1 MSDRDR
7 DQESGQPSF
16 ADLFGRA
23 PGTVARAPG
32 RVNLIGEHTD
42 YSGGFVLPMA
52 IPLQTTVEI
61 RLREDRQVRAFSV
74 SPPARGGIDEYTLG
88 SEARG
93 RGWLDY
99 VQGVTWAL
107 ALDRP
112 LPVGF
117 DLRVATD
124 IPLGSGLSSSAA
136 LEVALLRGLRDAF
149 ALDLDDV
156 EIARLGRRAENDL
169 VGAPVG
175 ILDQF
180 ASSLADERTALF
192 VDTRSLAYERIPFPA
207 AAELVVIDSG
217 ISHSH
222 TGGEYRTRRAEC
234 ERAAALLGVQ
244 ELRDVGPA
252 EEPRIAGLPAPLDR
266 RARHV
271 VSENARVL
279 LAVAALRA
287 EDPARLGA
295 LFDASHR
302 SLRDDFEVS
311 IPEIDLLVELARSDA
326 AVFGARLTG
335 GGFGG
340 SVIALA
346 RAGEGAAAA
355 HRIAAACAARGVRAP
370 TVLLPA
376 GAPPRAG

>member
-1 MSDRDR
+1 MGDRDR
-7 DQESGQPSF
+7 DQESGQASF

-23 PGTVARAPG
+23 PGTIARAPG

-52 IPLQTTVEI
+52 IPLRTTVEI
-61 RLREDRQVRAFSV
+61 GLREDRQVRAFSA
-74 SPPARGGIDEYTLG
+74 SLAREGIAEYTLG

-107 ALDRP
+107 ALGGP
-112 LPVGF
+112 LPAGF

-222 TGGEYRTRRAEC
+222 AGGEYRTRRDEC
-234 ERAAALLGVQ
+234 ERAAALLGVP
-244 ELRDVGPA
+244 ELRDVGPG
-252 EEPRIAGLPAPLDR
+252 EEPRIAGLPATLDR

-279 LAVAALRA
+279 LAVAEMRA
-287 EDPARLGA
+287 EDPGTLGA

-311 IPEIDLLVELARSDA
+311 IPEIDLLVELARADA
-326 AVFGARLTG
+326 GVFGARLTG

-355 HRIAAACAARGVRAP
+355 HRIAAACAARGGRPP